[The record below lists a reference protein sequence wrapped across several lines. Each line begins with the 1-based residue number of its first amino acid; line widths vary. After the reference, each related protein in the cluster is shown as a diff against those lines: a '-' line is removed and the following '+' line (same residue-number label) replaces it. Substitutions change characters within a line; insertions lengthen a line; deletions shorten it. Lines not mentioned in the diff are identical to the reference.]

1 MMKNIVNEEAIR
13 RLQKDGEYRFP
24 GLTRE
29 QTKKAASTLATE
41 TMAKDRK
48 NGIKSNFGI
57 ARDAFGYYYAAQI
70 NA

>member
-1 MMKNIVNEEAIR
+1 MKNIVNEEAIR

-48 NGIKSNFGI
+48 NGIKSSFGI
-57 ARDAFGYYYAAQI
+57 ARDAFGCYYAVQI
-70 NA
+70 ND

>member
-1 MMKNIVNEEAIR
+1 MMRITVNEEAIR

-29 QTKKAASTLATE
+29 QSKKVATE
-41 TMAKDRK
+41 LAKATMNEDRK
-48 NGIKSNFGI
+48 NGIHSTFGI

-70 NA
+70 NV